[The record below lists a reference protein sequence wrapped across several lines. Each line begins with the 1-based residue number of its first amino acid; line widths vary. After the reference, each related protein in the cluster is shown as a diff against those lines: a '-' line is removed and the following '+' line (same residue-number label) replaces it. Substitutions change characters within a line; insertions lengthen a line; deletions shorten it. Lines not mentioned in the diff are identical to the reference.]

1 MLSEIHGASRPPLAP
16 QLRAAVPA
24 PASDIELAA
33 PVPAAS
39 SSVAATAESRPEVSR
54 PKVQPLKPIEVKVD
68 MEKMRAN
75 LQESLEKLN
84 AALRDGGRN
93 LNFQMDDKAGGLIVL
108 VKNSDTGEIV
118 RQIPNDA
125 VVRMARSI
133 EAFKGILHNEFS

>member
-1 MLSEIHGASRPPLAP
+1 MLSEIQGAARPPLVP

-24 PASDIELAA
+24 PASSPELAA

-39 SSVAATAESRPEVSR
+39 SPVAPSAELRQEVSR

-84 AALRDGGRN
+84 AALRDGDRIGRA
-93 LNFQMDDKAGGLIVL
+93 QGEAAALIATIG
-108 VKNSDTGEIV
+108 TG
-118 RQIPNDA
+118 
-125 VVRMARSI
+125 AR
-133 EAFKGILHNEFS
+133 EQRRVG